1 MKYKIRHAVQQDKA
15 VIMDIYAYA
24 RKFMAEHGNPNQWK
38 NNNPSEETIDNDIL
52 SGQLYVIYESGD
64 EEAVHGVFYFH
75 IGEDATYAVIEDG
88 KWLSDETYG
97 TIHRIASDGTVHGV
111 LSLAVGFCEK
121 QIKHLR
127 IDTHKD
133 NTIMQHVIEKN
144 GFTKCG
150 TIYVK
155 DGSPRIAYEKVL

>member
-1 MKYKIRHAVQQDKA
+1 MEYKIRCAERHDKA

-38 NNNPSEETIDNDIL
+38 NNNPSEEIVNADIS
-52 SGQLYVIYESGD
+52 SGQLYVIYESGNED
-64 EEAVHGVFYFH
+64 AVHGVFYFH

-88 KWLSDETYG
+88 HWLSDETYG
-97 TIHRIASDGTVHGV
+97 TIHRVASDGTVHGV
-111 LSLAVGFCEK
+111 LSLAVEFCGK
-121 QIKHLR
+121 KIKHLR

-133 NTIMQHVIEKN
+133 NAIMQHVIEKN
-144 GFTKCG
+144 GFVKCG

-155 DGSPRIAYEKVL
+155 DGTPRIAYEKM

>member
-1 MKYKIRHAVQQDKA
+1 MDYKIRHAVQQDKA
-15 VIMDIYAYA
+15 VIMNIYAYA

-52 SGQLYVIYESGD
+52 SGQLYVIYESGNS
-64 EEAVHGVFYFH
+64 EAVHGVFYFH

-88 KWLSDETYG
+88 QWMSDETYG

-111 LSLAVGFCEK
+111 LSLAVEFCEK

-144 GFTKCG
+144 GFAKCG

-155 DGSPRIAYEKVL
+155 DGSPRITYEKV